1 MNPFAKFVCDTPQRW
16 SLGRLDPTPEEEW
29 QRMLAFVALTD
40 AERDAMLGTVET
52 LLRRGHELVVETY
65 DYLLRHH
72 ETAVVL
78 GWERGADLQHLAE
91 RRRFFA
97 VWLARVIGL
106 DLSDD
111 LARYLFRAGQF
122 HAGHGP
128 RRTHVPPVYVTGSFS
143 LVHAAFARYI
153 AEAKFDDNAATRA
166 LSGWNKLLTA
176 HLHLL
181 QLGYQSALMLDTGDF
196 TAHVALFGKLRTLT
210 GRHDLTV
217 GLHDGAHLH
226 HALRKL
232 LNYLPAARPEI
243 FDTQWM
249 AAERVDHTGTPWFT
263 PEHILTIKPMWRVLV
278 NGQDV
283 SYANGPE
290 TPLGVGDEIHIF
302 PPGR

>member
-1 MNPFAKFVCDTPQRW
+1 MNPFAKFAADTPPPW
-16 SLGRLDPTPEEEW
+16 SLDGLDPTPEEEW
-29 QRMLAFVALTD
+29 QRVLAFTAITD
-40 AERDAMLGTVET
+40 DERHAMLNTVET
-52 LLRRGHELVVETY
+52 LLQRGHELVVDTY
-65 DYLLRHH
+65 NYLLRHH
-72 ETAVVL
+72 ETAVIL
-78 GWERGADLQHLAE
+78 GWERGADPQHLAE

-111 LARYLFRAGQF
+111 LARYLFRSGQY

-153 AEAKFDDNAATRA
+153 TEADVARDTATVA

-181 QLGYQSALMLDTGDF
+181 QLGYQTALTLDSGDF
-196 TAHVALFGKLRTLT
+196 TAHVALFGKLRTVT
-210 GRHDLTV
+210 GRQALTV
-217 GLHDGAHLH
+217 GLHDGAQLQ
-226 HALRKL
+226 HALRKV
-232 LNYLPAARPEI
+232 LNYLPAARPEV
-243 FDTQWM
+243 FDTRWQ
-249 AAERVDHTGTPWFT
+249 AAERIDHTGTPWFT

-278 NGQDV
+278 NGKDV
-283 SYANGPE
+283 SYAAGPA
-290 TPLGVGDEIHIF
+290 TPIIAGDAIHVF

>member
-1 MNPFAKFVCDTPQRW
+1 MDPFAKFTTDAPQPW
-16 SLGRLDPTPEEEW
+16 SVSGLDPAPEDEW
-29 QRMLAFVALTD
+29 QRVLAFMAITD
-40 AERDAMLGTVET
+40 DERRAMLNTVET
-52 LLRRGHELVVETY
+52 LLRCGHELVVDTY
-65 DYLLRHH
+65 NYLLRHH

-78 GWERGADLQHLAE
+78 GWERGADPQHLAE

-111 LARYLFRAGQF
+111 LARYLFRSGQY

-153 AEAKFDDNAATRA
+153 ADGEHDRATATRA

-176 HLHLL
+176 HLHML
-181 QLGYQSALMLDTGDF
+181 QLGYQTALTLDAGDY
-196 TAHVALFGKLRTLT
+196 TAHVALFGKLRTVT
-210 GRHDLTV
+210 GHQELTV
-217 GLHDGAHLH
+217 GLHDGAQLQ
-226 HALRKL
+226 HALRKV
-232 LNYLPAARPEI
+232 LNYLPTARAEI
-243 FDTQWM
+243 FDTQWL

-263 PEHILTIKPMWRVLV
+263 PAQILSIKPMWRVLV
-278 NGQDV
+278 NGKDV
-283 SYANGPE
+283 AYADGPA
-290 TPLGVGDEIHIF
+290 TPICAGDEIHFF